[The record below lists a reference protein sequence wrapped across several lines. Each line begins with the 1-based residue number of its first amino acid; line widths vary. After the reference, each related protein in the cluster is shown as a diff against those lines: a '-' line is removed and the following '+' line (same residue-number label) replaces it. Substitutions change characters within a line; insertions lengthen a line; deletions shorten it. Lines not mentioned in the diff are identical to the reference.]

1 MNIVNPNDTLARR
14 VIDIAKHNR
23 SGEAFVK
30 AVSTFGKL
38 PEDAILSLH
47 TRILVHQSQ
56 AIQGTGRRGSHG
68 SPPRMIGARKGPG
81 GEEMDGMDHDR
92 SDRIESEPS
101 RKGGLT
107 RAGSNVSCRYCH
119 PIVLADRVGCGFQAA
134 CS

>member
-1 MNIVNPNDTLARR
+1 MNAVNPNDTLARR

-23 SGEAFVK
+23 SGDTFVK
-30 AVSTFGKL
+30 AVSAFYKF

-56 AIQGTGRRGSHG
+56 AAQNGTANGRRGSHG
-68 SPPRMIGARKGPG
+68 SPPRMLAARGEG
-81 GEEMDGMDHDR
+81 GVMDGMDHDR

-107 RAGSNVSCRYCH
+107 RAGKDVSRKLLSRENCRYL
-119 PIVLADRVGCGFQAA
+119 VADTLGHCI
-134 CS
+134 